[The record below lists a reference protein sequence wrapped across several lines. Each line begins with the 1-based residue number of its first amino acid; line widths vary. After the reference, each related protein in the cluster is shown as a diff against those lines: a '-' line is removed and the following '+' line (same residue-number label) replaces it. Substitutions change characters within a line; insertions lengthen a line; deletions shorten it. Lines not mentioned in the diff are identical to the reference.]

1 MMVKVNKLAG
11 KIRERGLT
19 QKEIAAR
26 MNLSE
31 QSFSRKM
38 QGKARFF
45 VNEVE
50 VLTDL
55 LMLTRDEVREIFFY

>member
-1 MMVKVNKLAG
+1 MVKVNKLAG
-11 KIRERGLT
+11 KIRECGLT

-50 VLTDL
+50 ILTDL
-55 LMLTRDEVREIFFY
+55 LTLTRDEVREIFFY